1 MLGIRRIGKT
11 SVLKTFLS
19 ETRGIYIDMRGVRRI
34 LELEERVT
42 DALNSSIGKF
52 RKLLEGIRGIN
63 IAGFSVEVRWRGRDS
78 ISLYGL
84 LEELDK
90 KGERIVVVFDEL
102 QSARVPVSF
111 ELKKLLAYSYDN
123 LEHVTF
129 VVAGSEVGL
138 LRDFIG
144 VDKPSSPLYGRH
156 VHELV
161 VERFTRE
168 ESIEFLRR
176 GFEEEGV
183 QPPQDVIE
191 SAVDLFDGIVGWL
204 TIFGRNYSDGVVDM
218 ERLKDMAVGMAVE
231 ELSKLSEREKTV
243 LKAIA
248 SGCDSWS
255 KVRSYIAERKG
266 VVVPKATLTRTIEK
280 LEKLSIIK
288 DYKFPDP
295 IYRLASLQL

>member
-1 MLGIRRIGKT
+1 
-11 SVLKTFLS
+11 
-19 ETRGIYIDMRGVRRI
+19 
-34 LELEERVT
+34 
-42 DALNSSIGKF
+42 
-52 RKLLEGIRGIN
+52 
-63 IAGFSVEVRWRGRDS
+63 
-78 ISLYGL
+78 
-84 LEELDK
+84 
-90 KGERIVVVFDEL
+90 VFDEL

-218 ERLKDMAVGMAVE
+218 ERLKDMAVEMAVE